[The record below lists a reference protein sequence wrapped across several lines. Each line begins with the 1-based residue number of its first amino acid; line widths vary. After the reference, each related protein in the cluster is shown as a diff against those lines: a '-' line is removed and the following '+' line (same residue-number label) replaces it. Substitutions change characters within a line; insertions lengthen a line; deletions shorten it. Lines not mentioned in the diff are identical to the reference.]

1 MKQNTQTDH
10 PDPYISVS
18 GMDRVYLNFYQFKE
32 TPFSITPDPE
42 FLFLSHTHKSV
53 IDKILY
59 GISSRMGFILLTGEV
74 GTGKTTICRAILD
87 GLSTHAETVY
97 IINPSLSG
105 RELFSSILDD
115 LGVTYPAE
123 ATKKELIDHLNDFLL
138 SAPENR
144 PTVIIIDDAQTMAL
158 EALEDLRLLSNLETD
173 KQKLLQMVLVGQP
186 ELLSTISDPK
196 IRQLKQRVAIY
207 CHLEY
212 LTRDEIEGY
221 ISRRLFI
228 AGDKGHV
235 RFTRRAIRLIYK
247 ASNGIPRLINKIC
260 DYALTAGYIANHFK
274 IDHIDVEKALAELDD
289 LDQMKK
295 ETSTIQ
301 FDKAD
306 LKSRKVILSF
316 VSGFL
321 IASMIL
327 LFRPLYNS
335 LLFGNLEKTPANTG
349 RPTGT
354 KIVQKIIQT
363 QETTHVK
370 QEKIVDKTGTHFS
383 SPDVDKA
390 SSQIPIPEVD
400 RTSIQIST
408 PDVEIEKGSLEVLKP
423 VEKEVPVIKTASK
436 SKQTAPGEDAVV
448 PKPQP
453 VHEKEISVSYKPEE
467 ITGMADSISYS
478 FILQLGSFN
487 TLNTTMKAVTFY
499 TEKGIKVHWNSVDL
513 GEKGIWYRIFTGV
526 FKTKEELIQHK
537 NDLSLVESMI
547 VWTPWTVLTG
557 QSSYCEDLDSIQSV
571 LGNHHYDFFIKKE
584 HTRCQILSGAFV
596 TREGAEKLA
605 EEMLANGIP
614 AKVFH
619 R

>member
-1 MKQNTQTDH
+1 MNIPIKENIQTEH
-10 PDPYISVS
+10 PDAYISIS

-32 TPFSITPDPE
+32 TPFSITPDPD

-87 GLSTHAETVY
+87 GLSNHAETVY

-105 RELFSSILDD
+105 RELISSILDD

-123 ATKKELIDHLNDFLL
+123 SSKKELIDHLNEFLL

-144 PTVIIIDDAQTMAL
+144 PTVIIIDDAQTMTL

-173 KQKLLQMVLVGQP
+173 KQKLVQMVLVGQL
-186 ELLSTISDPK
+186 ELSSTISDPK
-196 IRQLKQRVAIY
+196 IRQLKQRVAIS
-207 CHLEY
+207 CQLEY
-212 LTRDEIEGY
+212 LTKDEIEGY

-228 AGDKGHV
+228 AGDKGYV

-274 IDHIDVEKALAELDD
+274 IDHIDVKKALAELDD
-289 LDQMKK
+289 WNQKEK
-295 ETSTIQ
+295 ETSTNF
-301 FDKAD
+301 FDHVD

-335 LLFGNLEKTPANTG
+335 LLFDNLEKTPVKIG
-349 RPTGT
+349 RPIGA
-354 KIVQKIIQT
+354 KIAENKTQVQ
-363 QETTHVK
+363 ESAHLK
-370 QEKIVDKTGTHFS
+370 QEKTVDKKGAHIST
-383 SPDVDKA
+383 PDVDKA
-390 SSQIPIPEVD
+390 SSQI
-400 RTSIQIST
+400 ST
-408 PDVEIEKGSLEVLKP
+408 PDVDIKKRSPDVLKP
-423 VEKEVPVIKTASK
+423 VENEMPVINTVSK
-436 SKQTAPGEDAVV
+436 SKQTAPKEDAVV

-453 VHEKEISVSYKPEE
+453 VHEKEISGSYKPEE
-467 ITGMADSISYS
+467 ITDMAGSKSYS
-478 FILQLGSFN
+478 FILQLGSFS

-513 GEKGIWYRIFTGV
+513 GKKGIWYRIFTGV
-526 FKTKEELIQHK
+526 FKTKEDLIQYR
-537 NDLSLVESMI
+537 NDLNLAESMI
-547 VWTPWTVLTG
+547 VWTPWTVLAG

-571 LGNHHYDFFIKKE
+571 LGNRHYDFFIKKE

-614 AKVFH
+614 AKVVH